1 MLQETAVV
9 ESATLLV
16 VSRINTEWRLKLSL
30 AYVSYDQLAQQ
41 IVTNLNIIDGILS
54 FAAINLALKCPRIA
68 DPRVQQIS
76 VLAWAGSIYLIYS
89 FLLNIFRWKNGGY
102 PFYLPPF

>member
-1 MLQETAVV
+1 LYVLA
-9 ESATLLV
+9 ALV
-16 VSRINTEWRLKLSL
+16 RRDADRCV
-30 AYVSYDQLAQQ
+30 
-41 IVTNLNIIDGILS
+41 DGVLS

-68 DPRVQQIS
+68 DPASQQVAVI
-76 VLAWAGSIYLIYS
+76 AWTAGLFIVYS

>member
-1 MLQETAVV
+1 MLVFVCLRVVWRDETDR
-9 ESATLLV
+9 LL
-16 VSRINTEWRLKLSL
+16 
-30 AYVSYDQLAQQ
+30 
-41 IVTNLNIIDGILS
+41 DGVLS

-68 DPRVQQIS
+68 DPASQQ
-76 VLAWAGSIYLIYS
+76 VAVVAWTAGLFIVYS